1 MFFMDRKL
9 KRWEVALLCGV
20 LAALLWSAWAGQE
33 QAELAGQVIRLH
45 VLANSDS
52 QADQELKLAVRDRVL
67 EQAEDLYPEDATLEQ
82 AREILE
88 DNLDELAAA
97 GQQVVDEAGKNY
109 PVTAQLEECWFP
121 TKEYENFALPAG
133 EYTALRVVIGE
144 GEGQNW
150 WCVAFPPLCLGAAT
164 ESVEETTAAG
174 LFTEDQAG
182 LMTQENEGYVLKFKS
197 LELLGELR
205 GLLTGN

>member
-97 GQQVVDEAGKNY
+97 GQQVVDEAGKDY

-121 TKEYENFALPAG
+121 TKKYENFALPAG
-133 EYTALRVVIGE
+133 EYTALRVVIERERVRTGGAWPFRPCAWE
-144 GEGQNW
+144 R
-150 WCVAFPPLCLGAAT
+150 PPRA
-164 ESVEETTAAG
+164 
-174 LFTEDQAG
+174 
-182 LMTQENEGYVLKFKS
+182 
-197 LELLGELR
+197 
-205 GLLTGN
+205 

>member
-97 GQQVVDEAGKNY
+97 GQQVWN
-109 PVTAQLEECWFP
+109 
-121 TKEYENFALPAG
+121 
-133 EYTALRVVIGE
+133 
-144 GEGQNW
+144 
-150 WCVAFPPLCLGAAT
+150 LGIT
-164 ESVEETTAAG
+164 
-174 LFTEDQAG
+174 
-182 LMTQENEGYVLKFKS
+182 
-197 LELLGELR
+197 R
-205 GLLTGN
+205 WRILT

>member
-1 MFFMDRKL
+1 MYYIGWTVFFMDRKL

-33 QAELAGQVIRLH
+33 QAQLAGQVIRLH

-67 EQAEDLYPEDATLEQ
+67 ERAEGLYPQDATLEQ

-97 GQQVVDEAGKNY
+97 GHAWRSAGSPPRNME
-109 PVTAQLEECWFP
+109 T
-121 TKEYENFALPAG
+121 LPCLPG
-133 EYTALRVVIGE
+133 ST
-144 GEGQNW
+144 
-150 WCVAFPPLCLGAAT
+150 PPCGW
-164 ESVEETTAAG
+164 
-174 LFTEDQAG
+174 
-182 LMTQENEGYVLKFKS
+182 
-197 LELLGELR
+197 
-205 GLLTGN
+205 

>member
-97 GQQVVDEAGKNY
+97 GQQVVDEAGKDY

-121 TKEYENFALPAG
+121 TKKYENFALPAG

-150 WCVAFPPLCLGAAT
+150 WCVAFPPLCGHRERRGGHGGGALYGGSGRA
-164 ESVEETTAAG
+164 
-174 LFTEDQAG
+174 DDP
-182 LMTQENEGYVLKFKS
+182 
-197 LELLGELR
+197 GE
-205 GLLTGN
+205 

>member
-97 GQQVVDEAGKNY
+97 GQQVVDEAGKDY

-121 TKEYENFALPAG
+121 TKKYENFALPAG
-133 EYTALRVVIGE
+133 E
-144 GEGQNW
+144 
-150 WCVAFPPLCLGAAT
+150 
-164 ESVEETTAAG
+164 
-174 LFTEDQAG
+174 
-182 LMTQENEGYVLKFKS
+182 
-197 LELLGELR
+197 
-205 GLLTGN
+205 

>member
-1 MFFMDRKL
+1 MYYIGWTVFFMDRKL

-67 EQAEDLYPEDATLEQ
+67 EQAEGLYPEDATLEQ

-97 GQQVVDEAGKNY
+97 GQQVVDEAGKDY

-150 WCVAFPPLCLGAAT
+150 WCVEIGRAH
-164 ESVEETTAAG
+164 V
-174 LFTEDQAG
+174 
-182 LMTQENEGYVLKFKS
+182 
-197 LELLGELR
+197 
-205 GLLTGN
+205 